1 MTCRA
6 IYRIPIW
13 TLAAVSCVTLPCMSA
28 APTDPVAGS
37 LDNSP
42 LARGQRVARAVA
54 TVTGTA
60 ISPLFGVCVL
70 GAYTYAITPQPHR
83 AALPFYC
90 APIFWIP
97 LAILVTLVMLKD
109 TVGSAAPLLK
119 KPLDAIEILVV
130 NKAAFLF
137 AVLPV
142 VWHEAAAISGWRL
155 PGGLLPESF
164 MAFLPTVHAAAPGA
178 VMAGDRAIPIALTA
192 VAGAGIAFA
201 VWLTGHALDVLALL
215 SPVPLLDIFFKA
227 SRAAIFLTVGAFA
240 VFNSRVAL
248 VVSLVIIAI
257 CLLCFW
263 WAFRLA
269 VFGAVFAW
277 DILRTCLLGRRRDP
291 SLDGEVLGFTAYAIG
306 GLSKRSFGA
315 LRIAADGSLEFAHRP
330 VGLGFR
336 STVRLQRPDKY
347 EVGKGFIFPC
357 LLAPGKAGKN
367 YRFQFRL
374 LPRYAG
380 YEEEIRDMLR
390 LRGVRDLRVPSEF
403 QSAWNWLRGTVAR
416 PRAT

>member
-1 MTCRA
+1 MTRSL
-6 IYRIPIW
+6 PIW
-13 TLAAVSCVTLPCMSA
+13 TLLAVSCVTLPCMTA
-28 APTDPVAGS
+28 APTDPAAGA

-70 GAYTYAITPQPHR
+70 GAYTYAVTPQPNR

-90 APIFWIP
+90 APVFWIP
-97 LAILVTLVMLKD
+97 LAILVILVMLKD

-142 VWHEAAAISGWRL
+142 VWHEAAAISGLRP
-155 PGGLLPESF
+155 PGGLLPEGF

-178 VMAGDRAIPIALTA
+178 SAAGGSAIPIVLTA
-192 VAGAGIAFA
+192 ITGAAVAFA
-201 VWLTGHALDVLALL
+201 VWLTGHALDVMALL
-215 SPVPLLDIFFKA
+215 SPIPLLDILFKA
-227 SRAAIFLTVGAFA
+227 FRAAIFLTVGVLALLD
-240 VFNSRVAL
+240 SRVAL
-248 VVSLVIIAI
+248 VVSLVVIAA

-263 WAFRLA
+263 WAFRMA

-277 DILRTCLLGRRRDP
+277 DILRTYLLGRRRDP
-291 SLDGEVLGFTAYAIG
+291 LLDGEVLGFTAYSIG
-306 GLSKRSFGA
+306 GLRKRSFGA
-315 LRIAADGSLEFAHRP
+315 LRIAADGSLEFTHRP
-330 VGLGFR
+330 VGIAFR
-336 STVRLQRPDKY
+336 STVRLQNPDNY

-374 LPRYAG
+374 LPRYTG
-380 YEEEIRDMLR
+380 YEEEIRDLLR

-403 QSAWNWLRGTVAR
+403 QIAWNWLRGTVAR
-416 PRAT
+416 PSVS

>member
-1 MTCRA
+1 MMG
-6 IYRIPIW
+6 RIPIW
-13 TLAAVSCVTLPCMSA
+13 ALVAVSCVTLQVRAA
-28 APTDPVAGS
+28 APTDPISGVP
-37 LDNSP
+37 DSP
-42 LARGQRVARAVA
+42 LERGQRVARAVA

-70 GAYTYAITPQPHR
+70 GAYTYARTPQPNR

-90 APIFWIP
+90 APVFWIP

-142 VWHEAAAISGWRL
+142 VWHEAAAISSLRP
-155 PGGLLPESF
+155 PGGLLPEGF
-164 MAFLPTVHAAAPGA
+164 LAFVPTVYAAAPG
-178 VMAGDRAIPIALTA
+178 VTPSGGAIPIALAAIT
-192 VAGAGIAFA
+192 GAGVAFA
-201 VWLTGHALDVLALL
+201 VWLTGHALDILALL
-215 SPVPLLDIFFKA
+215 SPIPLLDVLFKA
-227 SRAAIFLTVGAFA
+227 SRVAIFLTVG
-240 VFNSRVAL
+240 VLGVLNSRAAL
-248 VVSLVIIAI
+248 VVSLVIIGI
-257 CLLCFW
+257 CLVCFW

-277 DILRTCLLGRRRDP
+277 DILRSCLPGRRRDP
-291 SLDGEVLGFTAYAIG
+291 SLDGEVLGFTAYPIG
-306 GLSKRSFGA
+306 GLRKRSFGA
-315 LRIAADGSLEFAHRP
+315 LRIAADGSLEFTHRP
-330 VGLGFR
+330 VGIGFR
-336 STVRLQRPDKY
+336 SAVRLQNPGNY

-380 YEEEIRDMLR
+380 YEEEIRDLLH

-403 QSAWNWLRGTVAR
+403 QTAWNWLHGTVAR
-416 PRAT
+416 PMVS

>member
-1 MTCRA
+1 MTGRA
-6 IYRIPIW
+6 TCIPIW
-13 TLAAVSCVTLPCMSA
+13 ILLAVSCVTLPCMA
-28 APTDPVAGS
+28 AATDAVAGAP
-37 LDNSP
+37 DSP
-42 LARGQRVARAVA
+42 LERGQRVARAVA

-70 GAYTYAITPQPHR
+70 GAYTYATTPQPNR

-90 APIFWIP
+90 APVFWIP

-142 VWHEAAAISGWRL
+142 VWHEAAAISNLRP
-155 PGGLLPESF
+155 PGGLLPEGF
-164 MAFLPTVHAAAPGA
+164 LAFVPTVYAAAPGA
-178 VMAGDRAIPIALTA
+178 ATPSGGAIPIALAAIT
-192 VAGAGIAFA
+192 GAGVAFA
-201 VWLTGHALDVLALL
+201 VWLTGHALDILALL
-215 SPVPLLDIFFKA
+215 SPIPLLDVFFKA
-227 SRAAIFLTVGAFA
+227 SRVAIFLTVGVLA
-240 VFNSRVAL
+240 VLNSRAAL
-248 VVSLVIIAI
+248 VVSLVIIGI

-277 DILRTCLLGRRRDP
+277 DILRSCLLGRRRDP
-291 SLDGEVLGFTAYAIG
+291 SLDGEVLGFTAYPIG
-306 GLSKRSFGA
+306 GLRKRSFGA
-315 LRIAADGSLEFAHRP
+315 LRIAADGSLEFTHRP
-330 VGLGFR
+330 VGIGFR
-336 STVRLQRPDKY
+336 SAVRLQNPDNY

-357 LLAPGKAGKN
+357 LLAPGKAGKY

-380 YEEEIRDMLR
+380 YEEEIRDLLR

-403 QSAWNWLRGTVAR
+403 QSAWNWLHGTVAR
-416 PRAT
+416 PRVS